1 MLRKVPFVVVLLGV
15 CLRAQTPFD
24 DLLPILRQPGSAAQ
38 LDVLDTFAAR
48 ADATDAIA
56 PLLQRIRAEAPQL
69 DNDGCLALERILRA
83 HPDATCPLE
92 PLLEVIERPLWTGRQ
107 KGAQALALALPRAA
121 IGDDAERCARAVVPL
136 LASQRQRVFA
146 SGARCLAILAGED
159 LGDDPIAARQWFFAR
174 FGEGIDLLAGVH
186 ELVVVVRPDGARW
199 SVDGASPT
207 DLDGVV
213 RVLEHRRSRL
223 APSGVP
229 VSVVVQLPKAQVD
242 AMLTTGTTGDG
253 MPLLATLGAAGF
265 ADVTLAPD
273 TDTFRAPFA
282 EDERAAAPLRTALQ
296 AQLDR
301 LRGDRVPGVQAAV
314 VLPDGRLVAV
324 QSGVADRDTGAPMPA
339 DGRMLAGSTGKT
351 FFAALALQLVRE
363 GRLDLDARV
372 SGWLGDEAWY
382 ARVPNANDVT
392 VRHLLSHRSGVMRY
406 ELSRGFLR
414 ALRERPDHRFTPV
427 EEIAFVLDRTPRFA
441 AGDGFEYSD
450 TNYVLL
456 GLVLERITGQPCY
469 DEIRRRFLEP
479 LALRDTVPSV
489 GRRVPGLVQGYAGAD
504 NSFGGRDAMLAGGEL
519 PFDPGFEGA
528 GGGFASTAADLARWA
543 KALYEGPVLDGVR
556 DLATDGLPAPFGPD
570 ARYGLGVMI
579 DETPLGE
586 AWGHSGFFPGWMS
599 AMRYWPRHRVAVAV
613 MVDSS
618 AEPRLGGELVGW
630 ATALAEITV
639 AAAMR

>member
-1 MLRKVPFVVVLLGV
+1 MMRKVPFGVVLLGV

-38 LDVLDTFAAR
+38 LAALDAFAER
-48 ADATDAIA
+48 ADAPAAIA
-56 PLLQRIRAEAPQL
+56 PLLAQIRAEAPQL

-83 HPDATCPLE
+83 HADAACPLDV
-92 PLLEVIERPLWTGRQ
+92 LVEVIGRPLWTSRQ
-107 KGAQALALALPRAA
+107 KGAQALAIALARTPFA
-121 IGDDAERCARAVVPL
+121 GDEERLARAVVPL
-136 LASQRQRVFA
+136 LVSQRQRVFEA
-146 SGARCLAILAGED
+146 GGRCLAVIAGRD
-159 LGDDPIAARQWFFAR
+159 LGDDPIAARQWFFDR

-186 ELVVVVRPDGARW
+186 EHVVVVRPDGASW
-199 SVDGASPT
+199 SIDGAAPT

-213 RVLEHRRSRL
+213 RALEHRRTRL

-229 VSVVVQLPKAQVD
+229 LSIVVQLPKAQID
-242 AMLTTGTTGDG
+242 QMLAAGATGDG
-253 MPLLATLGAAGF
+253 VPLLAPLAAAGF
-265 ADVTLAPD
+265 ADVTLAPH
-273 TDTFRAPFA
+273 TDGFRPPFA
-282 EDERAAAPLRTALQ
+282 EDERPTAVLRAALQ
-296 AQLDR
+296 ATLDER
-301 LRGDRVPGVQAAV
+301 RGERVPGVQAAV
-314 VLPDGRLVAV
+314 VLPDGRLVTV
-324 QSGVADRDTGAPMPA
+324 QSGVADRDTGAPMSA

-372 SGWLGDEAWY
+372 AGWLGDEPWY
-382 ARVPNANDVT
+382 ARVPNANAIT

-406 ELSRGFLR
+406 ELSREFLR
-414 ALRERPDHRFTPV
+414 ALRARPEHRFTPV

-441 AGDGFEYSD
+441 AGEGFDYSD

-456 GLVLERITGQPCY
+456 GLVLERITGAPCY
-469 DEIRRRFLEP
+469 DEIRGRFLAP
-479 LALRDTVPSV
+479 LALRGTIPSV
-489 GRRVPGLVQGYAGAD
+489 GRRLPGLLQGYAGAD
-504 NSFGGRDAMLAGGEL
+504 NPFGGRDAMLVEGEL

-556 DLATDGLPAPFGPD
+556 DLATDGRPAPFGPN

-579 DETPLGE
+579 DVTPLGE
-586 AWGHSGFFPGWMS
+586 AWGHSGFFPGCMS
-599 AMRYWPRHRVAVAV
+599 AMRYWPRHRVAIAV

-630 ATALAEITV
+630 ATALAEIAV
-639 AAAMR
+639 AAARR